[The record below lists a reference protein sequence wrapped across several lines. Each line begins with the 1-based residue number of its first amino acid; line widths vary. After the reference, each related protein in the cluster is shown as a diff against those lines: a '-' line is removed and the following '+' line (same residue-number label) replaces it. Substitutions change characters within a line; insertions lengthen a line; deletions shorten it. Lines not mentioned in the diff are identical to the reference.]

1 MGNKRL
7 FSKTANGPQMFIK
20 CLFGAG
26 RFCLDIALRRCYN
39 FAFPFPALYQ
49 IYWGNFDEVNVIG
62 YCVRCRA
69 KQEMLS
75 ATRTLMK
82 NGRRAMIGTCA
93 CCGTKMS
100 VAGKW
105 DDDPVQPAPQTG
117 ENGLLGPPK
126 NG

>member
-1 MGNKRL
+1 V
-7 FSKTANGPQMFIK
+7 Q
-20 CLFGAG
+20 
-26 RFCLDIALRRCYN
+26 
-39 FAFPFPALYQ
+39 
-49 IYWGNFDEVNVIG
+49 G

-82 NGRRAMIGTCA
+82 NGRRAMVGLCA

-105 DDDPVQPAPQTG
+105 DDDQEQSVQTKENPAVPG
-117 ENGLLGPPK
+117 REDD
-126 NG
+126 

>member
-1 MGNKRL
+1 M
-7 FSKTANGPQMFIK
+7 Q
-20 CLFGAG
+20 
-26 RFCLDIALRRCYN
+26 
-39 FAFPFPALYQ
+39 
-49 IYWGNFDEVNVIG
+49 G

-82 NGRRAMIGTCA
+82 NGRRAMVGLCA

-105 DDDPVQPAPQTG
+105 DDEPEQAAQTHENQDAPRR
-117 ENGLLGPPK
+117 ENDEKSG
-126 NG
+126 

>member
-1 MGNKRL
+1 M
-7 FSKTANGPQMFIK
+7 Q
-20 CLFGAG
+20 
-26 RFCLDIALRRCYN
+26 
-39 FAFPFPALYQ
+39 
-49 IYWGNFDEVNVIG
+49 G

-82 NGRRAMIGTCA
+82 NGRRAMVGLCA

-105 DDDPVQPAPQTG
+105 DDEQESAPPPGSIPAGNDQDLTAPHEIG
-117 ENGLLGPPK
+117 
-126 NG
+126 

>member
-1 MGNKRL
+1 M
-7 FSKTANGPQMFIK
+7 Q
-20 CLFGAG
+20 
-26 RFCLDIALRRCYN
+26 
-39 FAFPFPALYQ
+39 
-49 IYWGNFDEVNVIG
+49 G

-82 NGRRAMIGTCA
+82 NGRRAMIGVCA

-105 DDDPVQPAPQTG
+105 DCDGAGAAPPPQPQQQAPGGPAAMAGGEKMFGG
-117 ENGLLGPPK
+117 ENG
-126 NG
+126 

>member
-1 MGNKRL
+1 L
-7 FSKTANGPQMFIK
+7 Q
-20 CLFGAG
+20 
-26 RFCLDIALRRCYN
+26 
-39 FAFPFPALYQ
+39 
-49 IYWGNFDEVNVIG
+49 G

-82 NGRRAMIGTCA
+82 NGRRAMIGLCA

-105 DDDPVQPAPQTG
+105 DEDPAPAVKTEAMKVAQTG
-117 ENGLLGPPK
+117 
-126 NG
+126 

>member
-1 MGNKRL
+1 M
-7 FSKTANGPQMFIK
+7 Q
-20 CLFGAG
+20 
-26 RFCLDIALRRCYN
+26 
-39 FAFPFPALYQ
+39 
-49 IYWGNFDEVNVIG
+49 G

-82 NGRRAMIGTCA
+82 NGRRAMIGACA

-105 DDDPVQPAPQTG
+105 DDEPGQAAQTHERPAEVRHESG
-117 ENGLLGPPK
+117 
-126 NG
+126 

>member
-1 MGNKRL
+1 M
-7 FSKTANGPQMFIK
+7 Q
-20 CLFGAG
+20 
-26 RFCLDIALRRCYN
+26 
-39 FAFPFPALYQ
+39 
-49 IYWGNFDEVNVIG
+49 G

-82 NGRRAMIGTCA
+82 NGRRAMVGLCA

-105 DDDPVQPAPQTG
+105 DGEQESASQPDAEAGTVRREHG
-117 ENGLLGPPK
+117 WKIG
-126 NG
+126 

>member
-1 MGNKRL
+1 M
-7 FSKTANGPQMFIK
+7 Q
-20 CLFGAG
+20 
-26 RFCLDIALRRCYN
+26 
-39 FAFPFPALYQ
+39 
-49 IYWGNFDEVNVIG
+49 G

-82 NGRRAMIGTCA
+82 NGRRAMIGVCA

-105 DDDPVQPAPQTG
+105 DDEQEQAAQPHENPAAPG
-117 ENGLLGPPK
+117 RENG
-126 NG
+126 